1 MSHWVGVV
9 VSSPSFA
16 QAASNYPLINL
27 ALTWLL
33 IVKYFQFS
41 EKLSSDVGSDH
52 YHPIVHRV

>member
-1 MSHWVGVV
+1 M
-9 VSSPSFA
+9 SSPSFA
-16 QAASNYPLINL
+16 QAVSNYPLINL